1 MAESYDF
8 SNAANWE
15 QISFT
20 SRTADEPSI
29 NRFIPIPELDVSGA
43 FPLNSPIIA
52 TYATCST
59 AKPTWNTAGWL
70 YQHIRAGIA
79 DGGNYGASVYGS
91 RRVPLSRVQIHFWD
105 KSIKDYQLRFK
116 CPKWI
121 YQISLT
127 IWQYTGPI
135 LNSSEEAI
143 DLARIDILRTEAK
156 VDALFKD
163 WEER

>member
-1 MAESYDF
+1 MAQEYDF
-8 SNAANWE
+8 ANAANWE
-15 QISFT
+15 QASYTLRYAVQPTLNSFV
-20 SRTADEPSI
+20 
-29 NRFIPIPELDVSGA
+29 PIPEMDVTGP
-43 FPLNSPIIA
+43 FPLSSSIIA
-52 TYATCST
+52 TYAESS
-59 AKPTWNTAGWL
+59 AVKPTWNTAGWL

-91 RRVPLSRVQIHFWD
+91 RRVPLNKIQIHFWD

-121 YQISLT
+121 KQISLT
-127 IWQYTGPI
+127 IWQYTGSI
-135 LNSSEEAI
+135 IDTVEESV

>member
-1 MAESYDF
+1 MAQEYDF
-8 SNAANWE
+8 ANSANWE
-15 QISFT
+15 QTFYVN
-20 SRTADEPSI
+20 RDAERPTA
-29 NRFIPIPELDVSGA
+29 NTFIPIPELDVSGV
-43 FPLNSPIIA
+43 FPLNASIIA

-91 RRVPLSRVQIHFWD
+91 RRVPLRRIQIHFWD
-105 KSIKDYQLRFK
+105 REIKDYQLRFK

-135 LNSSEEAI
+135 IEPSQEAI
-143 DLARIDILRTEAK
+143 NLARIDILRTEAK

-163 WEER
+163 WIQ